1 MSSIKV
7 YTDLSKA
14 ISIIKEFEGL
24 RLKAYLCSAGVATI
38 GFGTTRYP
46 NDWSVELGDECTE
59 QEAEEYLFFDVT
71 VFSTQIEPLIKVK
84 LTDNQFAA
92 LLSLCY
98 NIGITA
104 FKKSTLL
111 KLLNAG
117 EIEKASAEFDKW
129 NKAGGKVIKGLV
141 NRRAK
146 ERELFNTK

>member
-1 MSSIKV
+1 MR
-7 YTDLSKA
+7 DLSKA

-24 RLKAYLCSAGVATI
+24 KLGAYLCSAGIATI
-38 GFGTTRYP
+38 GYGTTRFKDR
-46 NDWSVELGDECTE
+46 NVELGDQVTQAEADECLLT
-59 QEAEEYLFFDVT
+59 DVKD
-71 VFSTQIEPLIKVK
+71 FSNKIEPLIKIK

-92 LLSLCY
+92 ILSLVY
-98 NIGITA
+98 NIGIGN

-117 EIEKASAEFDKW
+117 DIEKASAEFDKW